1 MEDPREVVKQNT
13 AEAFNFFWASDYAK
27 NYYVSA
33 GRALLFDHVYKIIS
47 NLKPISLLDVGC
59 GPGDLL
65 KRDNETPFTVGLDYS
80 VVAARCTQYVSRAR
94 PVLAD
99 ATAIPIKSDS
109 FDCVACIE
117 TLEHVDFPGIIAKEL
132 ERVSR
137 KYVVVSV
144 PDGSTDNWDGHKH
157 FFDLGKLLSLF
168 DGHLIHH
175 EICQGVI
182 LIVLEVQHDNSN

>member
-13 AEAFNFFWASDYAK
+13 AEAFDFFWASDYAK
-27 NYYVSA
+27 NHYVSN
-33 GRALLFDHVYKIIS
+33 GRASLFDHVYNIIS
-47 NLKPISLLDVGC
+47 NMKPVSLLDVGC

-65 KRDNETPFTVGLDYS
+65 KRDIITPFVVGLDYS
-80 VVAARCTQYVSRAR
+80 FVATRCTQSASRAR
-94 PVLAD
+94 PLLAD
-99 ATAIPIKSDS
+99 AVAIPIKSDS

-117 TLEHVDFPGIIAKEL
+117 TLEHVDEPGMIAREL

-144 PDGSTDNWDGHKH
+144 PDGSKDNWDGHKH
-157 FFDLGKLLSLF
+157 FFDLGKLRSLF
-168 DGHLIHH
+168 AGHLIHD

-182 LIVLEVQHDNSN
+182 LIVMEVNNANN